1 MLPAQGVWVG
11 EAWTGQRLC
20 GPPGSGLAGLESLRL
35 GKRED
40 SRPTALRSS
49 PSQLGDQ
56 ADGPPVTN
64 VMFLKTH
71 KTASSTVLNILY
83 RFAETH
89 NLSAALPA
97 GGRFHLGYPWLFLA
111 RYVEGAEQGGPR
123 QRFNIMCNHLRFNPP
138 EVRGAGLPGASSWR
152 RVSRGWAPWGRG
164 SGAGLAGP
172 RGGAPRRAGLPRGQ
186 SLPGAGPMEG
196 GAPGGGAPG
205 RGRGVPGLPGALLS
219 QSAAGTRRL
228 PPSPSSSPPSGSR
241 PTSSSLRRPFS
252 RVHSSFSGSFGS

>member
-11 EAWTGQRLC
+11 EACTGQRLC

-111 RYVEGAEQGGPR
+111 RYVEGAEQGGPGR
-123 QRFNIMCNHLRFNPP
+123 RFNIMCNHLRFNPP

-172 RGGAPRRAGLPRGQ
+172 RGGAPWRAGLPRGQ

-205 RGRGVPGLPGALLS
+205 RGPGAPGGVALPVGS
-219 QSAAGTRRL
+219 WHPASAALSLFFASFWVQTHQL
-228 PPSPSSSPPSGSR
+228 VPPQALFTCSQ
-241 PTSSSLRRPFS
+241 LLLWVI
-252 RVHSSFSGSFGS
+252 RVLA